1 MPDSLERLT
10 TALAGR
16 YAIEREVGAGGMAV
30 VYLAQDLKHDRQV
43 AIKVLNPDL
52 AQSLG
57 AQRFLAEI
65 KVTARLSHPHILPLL
80 DSGEADG
87 FLFYVMP
94 YIDGSTLRQH
104 ITDKTVLPVE
114 EAVTIAVDVAAA
126 LAYAHNEG
134 VVHRDIKPENILFS
148 GGKAVVADFGIAQAL
163 SAAGGDRMTQ
173 SGLAIG
179 TPSYMSPEQ
188 AAGEAVDGRSDEYAL
203 SALLYEMLVGEPPYT
218 GPNAQAIIAKRV
230 TDPVPS
236 ARRLRETIPPVLDGA
251 ISKALAK
258 HSADRYPT
266 IAEFATALAGYDAVG
281 RESAGRNPLV
291 IYGIGFAV
299 IVAVALGL
307 TLALSRSSR
316 PGGAGSATN
325 MERIVVFPFSVRG
338 TSEIA
343 YLGDGMVDL
352 LSTKLDGAGNWR
364 SADPRAVMSAVT
376 QEGGGQPSP
385 ERGGQMVEDLDA
397 DLYVLGNIVEVGG
410 SMLIDAAL
418 YRPGQSSDPI
428 ASASAEGRSDQVL
441 TLVDEL
447 AAELLQGQSGG
458 SGARLTRLA
467 LVTTDSLPALKSY
480 LNGVREFRAAKFPE
494 AWTAFSNAVAADTAF
509 ALAWYQLSVTSDWL
523 LRTDLSP
530 WEAADRAMV
539 FSNRLS
545 ERDRQLLEALR
556 TGREGRAEEAERRYR
571 AILGSYPDDVEA
583 WFQLGELQF
592 HMGPIHGRQLTSSM
606 EAWREVLR
614 LEPDQPTAFIH
625 MARVA
630 AAIPDSALLDS
641 MSSRVLSLVP
651 SGDRSLEMEMLRA
664 FSWSDSA
671 DRARAGRLLRAGSEA
686 TLSQT
691 EWSATSFLPNI
702 DDAIAVARY
711 MTEPHRSAEFRAVGN
726 TVLASLYMG
735 KGEWQE
741 AQAHLGA
748 AAALDPAGALVNR
761 ALMELAPFR
770 EIDPITLRG
779 LRTELRAFDA
789 ASVPP
794 AVSPTIWIAAH
805 NGLYPELRGYLLGLL
820 NGQLRDTAITLRD
833 LSSFEPP
840 PGLGT
845 AAADWRRGVLAS
857 AALAAGDIDGA
868 LVQLEAVELESWY
881 QLVVVS
887 PFVAMSRERFLLATL
902 LEEAGRT
909 DEALMWYGSFEHSS
923 PHDRMYVA
931 PSHLRRGRIHQRL
944 GNHEI
949 AADHYRAFIDLWRD
963 ADPEFQSMV
972 EEAQAR
978 LGDVV
983 DDER

>member
-1 MPDSLERLT
+1 
-10 TALAGR
+10 
-16 YAIEREVGAGGMAV
+16 
-30 VYLAQDLKHDRQV
+30 
-43 AIKVLNPDL
+43 
-52 AQSLG
+52 
-57 AQRFLAEI
+57 
-65 KVTARLSHPHILPLL
+65 
-80 DSGEADG
+80 
-87 FLFYVMP
+87 
-94 YIDGSTLRQH
+94 
-104 ITDKTVLPVE
+104 
-114 EAVTIAVDVAAA
+114 
-126 LAYAHNEG
+126 
-134 VVHRDIKPENILFS
+134 
-148 GGKAVVADFGIAQAL
+148 
-163 SAAGGDRMTQ
+163 
-173 SGLAIG
+173 
-179 TPSYMSPEQ
+179 
-188 AAGEAVDGRSDEYAL
+188 
-203 SALLYEMLVGEPPYT
+203 
-218 GPNAQAIIAKRV
+218 
-230 TDPVPS
+230 
-236 ARRLRETIPPVLDGA
+236 
-251 ISKALAK
+251 
-258 HSADRYPT
+258 
-266 IAEFATALAGYDAVG
+266 
-281 RESAGRNPLV
+281 
-291 IYGIGFAV
+291 
-299 IVAVALGL
+299 
-307 TLALSRSSR
+307 
-316 PGGAGSATN
+316 
-325 MERIVVFPFSVRG
+325 
-338 TSEIA
+338 
-343 YLGDGMVDL
+343 
-352 LSTKLDGAGNWR
+352 
-364 SADPRAVMSAVT
+364 
-376 QEGGGQPSP
+376 
-385 ERGGQMVEDLDA
+385 
-397 DLYVLGNIVEVGG
+397 
-410 SMLIDAAL
+410 
-418 YRPGQSSDPI
+418 
-428 ASASAEGRSDQVL
+428 
-441 TLVDEL
+441 
-447 AAELLQGQSGG
+447 
-458 SGARLTRLA
+458 
-467 LVTTDSLPALKSY
+467 
-480 LNGVREFRAAKFPE
+480 
-494 AWTAFSNAVAADTAF
+494 
-509 ALAWYQLSVTSDWL
+509 
-523 LRTDLSP
+523 
-530 WEAADRAMV
+530 
-539 FSNRLS
+539 
-545 ERDRQLLEALR
+545 
-556 TGREGRAEEAERRYR
+556 
-571 AILGSYPDDVEA
+571 
-583 WFQLGELQF
+583 
-592 HMGPIHGRQLTSSM
+592 
-606 EAWREVLR
+606 
-614 LEPDQPTAFIH
+614 
-625 MARVA
+625 
-630 AAIPDSALLDS
+630 
-641 MSSRVLSLVP
+641 
-651 SGDRSLEMEMLRA
+651 
-664 FSWSDSA
+664 
-671 DRARAGRLLRAGSEA
+671 LRAGSEA